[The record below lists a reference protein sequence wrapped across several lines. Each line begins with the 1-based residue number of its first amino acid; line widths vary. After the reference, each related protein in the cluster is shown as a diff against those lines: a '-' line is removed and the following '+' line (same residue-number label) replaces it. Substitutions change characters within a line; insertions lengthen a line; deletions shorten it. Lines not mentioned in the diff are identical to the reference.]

1 MAELTPNR
9 VPTDEPRGRAAKCRI
24 TLLTLVIAALIGL
37 LYFGWLFACEPDENA
52 DTPPPPPDTVA
63 PAVNTTTGTT
73 TTTPSISTPGSA
85 AVPGAH

>member
-1 MAELTPNR
+1 VAELTPNDPPEAANR
-9 VPTDEPRGRAAKCRI
+9 CRTSVPLI
-24 TLLTLVIAALIGL
+24 TLAIGALIGL
-37 LYFGWLFACEPDENA
+37 LFFVWRFSCEPEKA
-52 DTPPPPPDTVA
+52 ETPPPPPDTVA

>member
-37 LYFGWLFACEPDENA
+37 LFFVWLFSCEPEEA
-52 DTPPPPPDTVA
+52 ETPPPPPDTVA

>member
-1 MAELTPNR
+1 VAELTPND
-9 VPTDEPRGRAAKCRI
+9 PPGAANKCRI

-52 DTPPPPPDTVA
+52 ETPPPPPDTVA

-73 TTTPSISTPGSA
+73 TTTPSTSTPGGA
-85 AVPGAH
+85 TVPGAR